1 MAEMDYAKIG
11 LKAGIEIHQQL
22 DTGKLFCKCPGYL
35 RKDEPD
41 FVVRRKLH
49 KVAGESGEV
58 DSAVEYEANLDK
70 EFIYQGYNDNV
81 CLVEL
86 DEEPPHMVN
95 EEALNE
101 VLKIALLLN
110 CEIYPVMQVMRKTVI
125 NGSNTSGFQRT
136 VLIAHSGKM
145 DTSFGEVNIDA
156 ICLEE
161 EAARIISKDSKKAI
175 YRLDRLGIPLV
186 EIATASDMKN
196 PEQVKEVALKI
207 GEIVR
212 ACRVKRGIG
221 TIRQDVNVSIKGHDR
236 VEIKGFQDPSM
247 MIKTVQIEAERQLS
261 DLKKNKKGGEVR
273 NSKEDGSTEFLR
285 PMPGKSRMY
294 PETDLPL
301 LKIGREKINEI
312 KKVLPKMKHEIR
324 EDLRKKGL
332 SEELINLVLEGSLD
346 EFEVLLGVY
355 NKDANLVAKMVT
367 LWRNEFASKMKKD
380 KEIPSNL
387 GTQQSGIS
395 NRHSRTKS
403 DTINGNVYIEEINK
417 ILSERVLEK
426 VLEELKSGKIEE
438 GDVRKIL
445 EKIVNGEKIENALKI
460 EKVSHDDL
468 EEEISKI
475 IKEKPGMRENAYMGL
490 VMQKLK
496 GKVDAR
502 KAMEIIKKVVEK
514 NG

>member
-1 MAEMDYAKIG
+1 MAEIEYGKIG

-41 FVVRRKLH
+41 FVIRRKLH
-49 KVAGESGEV
+49 KVAGETGEV
-58 DSAVEYEANLDK
+58 DSAVEYEAKLDK
-70 EFIYQGYNDNV
+70 EFIYEGYNDNT

-110 CEIYPVMQVMRKTVI
+110 CEIYSATQVMRKTVI

-136 VLIAHSGKM
+136 VLVAHSGKM
-145 DTSFGEVNIDA
+145 DTSFGEVKIDTV
-156 ICLEE
+156 CLEE
-161 EAARIISKDSKKAI
+161 EAARIISKDSKNAI

-186 EIATASDMKN
+186 EIATAPDMKN
-196 PEQVKEVALKI
+196 PEQIKEVALKI

-221 TIRQDVNVSIKGHDR
+221 TIRQDVNISVKGHDR
-236 VEIKGFQDPSM
+236 VEIKGFQEPAI
-247 MIKTVQIEAERQLS
+247 MIRTVQLEAERQLS
-261 DLKKNKKGGEVR
+261 DLKKGKKEGEVR

-301 LKIGREKINEI
+301 LKIGREKINEM

-324 EDLRKKGL
+324 EELRKKGL
-332 SEELINLVLEGSLD
+332 SEELINLLLDGNLE
-346 EFEVLLGVY
+346 EFEILLKVY
-355 NKDANLVAKMVT
+355 NKDANLAAKMVT
-367 LWRNEFASKMKKD
+367 IWRNEFASKMKKD
-380 KEIPSNL
+380 
-387 GTQQSGIS
+387 
-395 NRHSRTKS
+395 
-403 DTINGNVYIEEINK
+403 IEEIKK
-417 ILSERVLEK
+417 ILSERVLER

-438 GDVRKIL
+438 SDVRKIL
-445 EKIVNGEKIENALKI
+445 EKIVNGEKIENALEI

-475 IKEKPGMRENAYMGL
+475 VKEKPGMRENAYMGL